1 MRRAAILLVSL
12 AGCTQLGPMPA
23 TTGISATPIGRTA
36 LQGQVG
42 VVPGFYA
49 SQSAQNEAAG
59 NAIKHASLLF
69 EPGKTL
75 HLPGL
80 LVGGRII
87 GQDDD
92 MPIEPYIGYRHR
104 LSDRIAV
111 GGVGFG
117 AAKRA
122 ESNGA
127 SYHGTRF
134 GGEAMIEANLLDEL
148 RWLHLRTQAAI
159 SLTRVMASGRYCVDD
174 NGVGI
179 DCSQDG
185 PNTFVSGKTVGLYPA
200 GTASAT
206 FDVGRHRG
214 WFDGAQLAFLV
225 TLGRM
230 PLVVDGRESGTEN
243 YVVAGLTLTLG
254 IGLDNRE

>member
-1 MRRAAILLVSL
+1 MRRAAILLVAL
-12 AGCTQLGPMPA
+12 TGCTQLGPMPA

-42 VVPGFYA
+42 VVPGFYV
-49 SQSAQNEAAG
+49 SQSAQNVADGA
-59 NAIKHASLLF
+59 AIKHASLLL
-69 EPGKTL
+69 EPGKAL

-80 LVGGRII
+80 IVGGRII
-87 GQDDD
+87 GQDHDT
-92 MPIEPYIGYRHR
+92 PVEPYIGYRHR
-104 LSDRIAV
+104 LSDRV
-111 GGVGFG
+111 GVGAVGFG
-117 AAKRA
+117 TAKRA

-134 GGEAMIEANLLDEL
+134 GGEAMVEANLFDEL
-148 RWLHLRTQAAI
+148 RWLHLRAQAAV
-159 SLTRVMASGRYCVDD
+159 SVTRVMASGRYCVDE

-185 PNTFVSGKTVGLYPA
+185 PNNVVSGKTVGVYPA
-200 GTASAT
+200 GTASLN
-206 FDVGRHRG
+206 FDVGRHHG

-230 PLVVDGRESGTEN
+230 PLVVDGREAGTEN
-243 YVVAGLTLTLG
+243 YVVGGLTLTLG